1 MKLSI
6 LIPTL
11 PSRADKLQRLLEIL
25 KPQITNDVE
34 ILTDDRDRKTSTGT
48 KRNALLNRAKGLY
61 SVFIDDDDIVSPNY
75 VKLLFEGIDK
85 GMDCCSLVGLID
97 IGNEK
102 RTFIHSLKYD
112 SYHEKYGIYYR
123 YPNHLNCMKTSI
135 AKQIQF
141 PDITIS
147 EDTKFATR
155 LHESKLL
162 KTEHVINETIY
173 FYTPSNESY

>member
-11 PSRADKLQRLLEIL
+11 PSRAEKLQNLLGIL
-25 KPQITNDVE
+25 QPQLTDEVE
-34 ILTDDRDRKTSTGT
+34 ILTDDRDRKISTGA
-48 KRNALLNRAKGLY
+48 KRNDLLQRAKGLY
-61 SVFIDDDDIVSPNY
+61 SVFIDDDDTVSNNY
-75 VKLLFEGIDK
+75 VQLLFEGIDK
-85 GMDCCSLVGLID
+85 EVDCCSLVGLID

-123 YPNHLNCMKTSI
+123 YPNHLNCIKTSI
-135 AKQIQF
+135 ARQIQF

-147 EDTKFATR
+147 EDTKYATS